1 MYVRVCTHT
10 HVCVCV
16 EGGVKLSRQIK
27 EVMVLYV
34 ILFSESFS
42 EDSLAVHKL
51 SIAALSVLVK
61 FNPQQNCLSRRF
73 HTSEG

>member
-1 MYVRVCTHT
+1 MCVYECVHMS
-10 HVCVCV
+10 VCVW
-16 EGGVKLSRQIK
+16 GGMFKLCRQIK

-51 SIAALSVLVK
+51 SMAALSVCVK
-61 FNPQQNCLSRRF
+61 FNPQQNCLSCRF
-73 HTSEG
+73 HMIEG